1 MVCCRIKRLV
11 AYVCLGMGTVV
22 LSGCGAGGMAA
33 APPAQNP
40 SSQHADPPLPAQAEL
55 YTVAKQPWPGVVTVQ
70 GMLVGDERVVVGAK
84 VAGRVKEV
92 RVDLGTAVRA
102 GEILARLESED
113 FDLRVKQAEAQVE
126 EIRAKLGLRTGE
138 SEKGLDPSKVPS
150 VLQEAAVRNEAR
162 VNLQRARELE
172 KKEAI
177 SAEELLQ
184 RQAAFEVA
192 DSRYRSALNEVGGQ
206 LALLAVRRAELELAR
221 QAQADA
227 VIRAPLDG
235 VVEQRHTA
243 PGAYLQV
250 GHPVVSL
257 VRIDPLRFQAGV
269 PERAALRVRPQQR
282 VRIQVEGRSDWIESQ
297 VTRISPA
304 VDPANRALLVQ
315 ADVQNRDRSLRAGMF
330 AQAEIVVDPGAR
342 ALAVPAEA
350 VTEFAGV
357 EKVWVVRDG
366 RVEPRPVET
375 GRRRGPWVEI
385 RSNLSEGEQI
395 VAKAQSLGLGP

>member
-1 MVCCRIKRLV
+1 MV
-11 AYVCLGMGTVV
+11 
-22 LSGCGAGGMAA
+22 A
-33 APPAQNP
+33 APSPQN
-40 SSQHADPPLPAQAEL
+40 ADPPLFAQAEL
-55 YTVAKQPWPGVVTVQ
+55 HTVAKRPWPEVVSVQ

-92 RVDLGTAVRA
+92 RVDLGTSVRA
-102 GEILARLESED
+102 GDILAQLESED

-138 SEKGLDPSKVPS
+138 SEKGLDPTKVPN
-150 VLQEAAVRNEAR
+150 VVQEAAVRNEAKA
-162 VNLQRARELE
+162 NLQRARELE

-184 RQAAFEVA
+184 REATYEVA
-192 DSRYRSALNEVGGQ
+192 EARYRTALNEVGGQ
-206 LALLAVRRAELELAR
+206 LALLAVRRAELDLAR

-227 VIRAPLDG
+227 VIRAPFDG

-257 VRIDPLRFQAGV
+257 VRTDPLRFQAGV
-269 PERAALRVRPQQR
+269 PERAAIRVRPKQR
-282 VRIQVEGRSDWIESQ
+282 VRILVEGRTDWIESE
-297 VTRISPA
+297 VVRISPA
-304 VDPANRALLVQ
+304 VDPANRALLIQ
-315 ADVQNRDRSLRAGMF
+315 ADVPNRDFSLRAGMF
-330 AQAEIVVDPGAR
+330 AQAEIVVDPSAQ

-366 RVEPRPVET
+366 KVEARPVET
-375 GRRRGPWVEI
+375 GRRAGSWVEI
-385 RSNLSEGEQI
+385 RNNLSEGEQI